1 MIMERDIIIDHALD
15 KARQC
20 RDKYVITNTS
30 FLDMSER
37 SAVDA
42 ALKKSGTRYVFFGG
56 YEDAE
61 RTVCVFLP
69 DYVDDIEMFF
79 SEDPSS
85 CPIGILRSTYAAG
98 APAPSHRDY
107 LGSLTGLGIKR
118 EKLGDIVVYDGGA
131 DIIFLKEIEKFLLK
145 EYNSAGRV
153 RLDVAS
159 VPLNDLHKPEFKIK
173 TERGSVAS
181 MRLDNLISE
190 IFSLSRE
197 KSAEAIDGGIV
208 FVDGVKVIKTDAKVN
223 VGSKLVLRGQGKAIV
238 KEIAGNTRSG
248 RTAVIYDKYL

>member
-1 MIMERDIIIDHALD
+1 MERDIIIDHALD

-20 RDKYVITNTS
+20 RDNYIVTSTS

-42 ALKKSGTRYVFFGG
+42 ALKKSGERYVFFGG
-56 YEDAE
+56 YDDAE

-69 DYVDDIEMFF
+69 DYIFDAAAFF
-79 SEDPSS
+79 DENPSE
-85 CPIGILRSTYAAG
+85 CPIGVLRCTYAAG

-131 DIIFLKEIEKFLLK
+131 DILFLKDIEKFLLAD
-145 EYNSAGRV
+145 YRAAGRV
-153 RLDVAS
+153 KLDVAS
-159 VPLNDLHKPEFKIK
+159 VPLNNLHKPEFKIK

-181 MRLDNLISE
+181 MRLDNLVSE

-197 KSAEAIDGGIV
+197 KSAIAIESGIV
-208 FVDGVKVIKTDAKVN
+208 FVDGLKTLKIDSKVP
-223 VGSKLVLRGQGKAIV
+223 VGAKLVLRGQGKAII
-238 KEIAGNTRSG
+238 KEIAGTTRSG